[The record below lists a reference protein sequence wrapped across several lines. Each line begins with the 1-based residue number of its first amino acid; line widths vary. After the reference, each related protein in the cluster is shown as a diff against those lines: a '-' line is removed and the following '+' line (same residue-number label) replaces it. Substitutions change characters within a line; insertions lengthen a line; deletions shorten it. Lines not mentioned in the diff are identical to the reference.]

1 MTDRL
6 TPRSDR
12 VYVVRWVR
20 VQARPD
26 VGVRYFTRQHD
37 AERFAAKLRRY
48 GRHPVVFG
56 APVTWQPI
64 SLDSATSTISERSSG
79 KRSSNDRAAS
89 DHASDQRSASDRDDD
104 DHNDSVHGFRLG
116 STDWHRG

>member
-1 MTDRL
+1 MTPPAEILTCHVCGEPVPDRR

-20 VQARPD
+20 VQRRPD

-48 GRHPVVFG
+48 GRRPAVFG
-56 APVTWQPI
+56 SPVTWQPI
-64 SLDSATSTISERSSG
+64 SLDTATSTASEPNDQ
-79 KRSSNDRAAS
+79 RSSND
-89 DHASDQRSASDRDDD
+89 HASDRAADER
-104 DHNDSVHGFRLG
+104 
-116 STDWHRG
+116 